1 MKKRLS
7 FFAVLLA
14 LTCLLIVQLPLA
26 QAQDSV
32 TITVAVVNNPDQR
45 RLLELSDQFHAAYP
59 NIDVSFVMLP
69 ENELRARVTTD
80 ITTGTGSFD
89 IVQIGAFETPIFAQ
103 NDWLASVTGLMDQY
117 PDSVQPNYDV
127 NDLLSA
133 VRQGLSYNDELY
145 ALPFYAELSMTFYNK
160 KMFADAGLEMP
171 DEPTWDQIRE
181 FACAL
186 HDPANN
192 QYGIALRG
200 LPGWGEVLAPLDTV
214 INTFGGR
221 WFDENW
227 QPQLNTQEWHD
238 AVSFYVSL
246 LQDCGVPGA
255 ANNGFSESLTLMAQ
269 GQAAMWVDA
278 TVAAG
283 FLTDPSQS
291 QIVDDVGF
299 VMAPHGDVEK
309 GYHWLWIWSYAI
321 PQTSQHQDAAL
332 QFLTWATSKDYI
344 NLVGETY
351 GWQTVPP
358 GTRTSTYDN
367 PKYQEAAGAFAN
379 VTLHSIETADPT
391 DATRDPVPYTGVQ
404 FVGIPEFQGFGT
416 DVSQQISAAIAGQ
429 ISVDEALSRSQDIVT
444 RAMKDAGYI
453 Q

>member
-1 MKKRLS
+1 MKKR
-7 FFAVLLA
+7 FTFVVVLFTLACFLA
-14 LTCLLIVQLPLA
+14 LQIPLA
-26 QAQDSV
+26 QAQDAV

-45 RLLELSDQFHAAYP
+45 RLLELSDEFHAAYP
-59 NIDVSFVMLP
+59 NINVSFVMLP

-89 IVQIGAFETPIFAQ
+89 IVQIGTFETPIFAQ
-103 NDWLASVTGLMDQY
+103 NSWLASVTDLMSQY
-117 PDSVQPNYDV
+117 PDNVQPDYDV
-127 NDLLSA
+127 EDLLEP
-133 VRQGLSYNDELY
+133 VRLGLSYEDELY
-145 ALPFYAELSMTFYNK
+145 ALPFYAESSMTFYNK
-160 KMFADAGLEMP
+160 AMFEEAGLEMP
-171 DEPTWDQIRE
+171 EQPTWEQIRE

-186 HDPANN
+186 HNPDEN

-214 INTFGGR
+214 VNTFGGR

-227 QPQLNTQEWHD
+227 QPQLNTQEWND

-246 LQDCGVPGA
+246 LQECGVPGA
-255 ANNGFSESLTLMAQ
+255 ANNGFSESLTMMAQ

-299 VMAPHGDVEK
+299 VMAPVGAVDK
-309 GYHWLWIWSYAI
+309 GYHWLWSWAYAI
-321 PQTSQHQDAAL
+321 PQTSQHQPEAL
-332 QFLTWATSKDYI
+332 QFLTWSTSKDYI

-358 GTRTSTYDN
+358 GTRTSTYEN
-367 PKYQEAAGAFAN
+367 PLYQEAAGAFAD
-379 VTLHSIETADPT
+379 VTLSSIQTADPT
-391 DATRDPVPYTGVQ
+391 DATRDPVPYVGVQ

-429 ISVDEALSRSQDIVT
+429 ISVEEALTRSQEIVT
-444 RAMKDAGYI
+444 QAMRDAGYI
-453 Q
+453 E